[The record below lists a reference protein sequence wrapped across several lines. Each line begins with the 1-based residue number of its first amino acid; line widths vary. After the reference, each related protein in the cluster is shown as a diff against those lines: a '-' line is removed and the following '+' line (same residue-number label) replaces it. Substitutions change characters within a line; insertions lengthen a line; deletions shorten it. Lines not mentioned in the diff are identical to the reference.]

1 VAGTVYGTGS
11 GVRRRSRRMRR
22 QLAEINVTPFV
33 DVMLVLL
40 VVFMVTA
47 PLMVTGV
54 PVELP
59 RAGGEGVPA
68 GDEPLVITVT
78 REGAVYAGNEALP
91 RDALAAALA
100 ALAGGGGGE
109 RRVYVRAD
117 RDVDYGTVM
126 EVMAALRAAGLGRI
140 ALLTRPLHTETAGLA
155 EPAAAR

>member
-1 VAGTVYGTGS
+1 MAGGIHHGG

-22 QLAEINVTPFV
+22 QMAEINVTPFV

-47 PLMVTGV
+47 PLMVSGV

-59 RAGGEGVPA
+59 RADGAAVPNA
-68 GDEPLVITVT
+68 EEPLVITVT
-78 REGAVYAGNEALP
+78 REGAVYAGKEPLP
-91 RDALAAALA
+91 RGDLAVAFA
-100 ALAGGGGGE
+100 ALAGEDRG

-126 EVMAALRAAGLGRI
+126 EVMAALRGAGLTRI
-140 ALLTRPLHTETAGLA
+140 ALLTRPPHTETARLV
-155 EPAAAR
+155 EPAAAAR

>member
-1 VAGTVYGTGS
+1 M
-11 GVRRRSRRMRR
+11 RRRSRRLRR
-22 QLAEINVTPFV
+22 QMAEINVTPFV

-68 GDEPLVITVT
+68 ADEPLVITIT
-78 REGAVYAGNEALP
+78 RAGTVHVGDETLS

-100 ALAGGGGGE
+100 ALAGEGE
-109 RRVYVRAD
+109 RGRQVYLRAD
-117 RDVDYGTVM
+117 RGVDYGTVM

-140 ALLTRPLHTETAGLA
+140 ALLTRPARTETADLA
-155 EPAAAR
+155 GSVPVR